1 MEYFNVL
8 KCTLMYFLTTSEC
21 LNILYVLVHLLNV
34 PMDDLDIYRASWGVT
49 HRVKH
54 KSIHR
59 QPRLNTSELHTHE
72 ANQAVKHGA
81 SQRFYHKNTKACVC
95 HIKLG

>member
-1 MEYFNVL
+1 M
-8 KCTLMYFLTTSEC
+8 
-21 LNILYVLVHLLNV
+21 LYVIVHLLNA
-34 PMDDLDIYRASWGVT
+34 PMENLDIYMASWGVT

-81 SQRFYHKNTKACVC
+81 SQRFYHKTRRPVC